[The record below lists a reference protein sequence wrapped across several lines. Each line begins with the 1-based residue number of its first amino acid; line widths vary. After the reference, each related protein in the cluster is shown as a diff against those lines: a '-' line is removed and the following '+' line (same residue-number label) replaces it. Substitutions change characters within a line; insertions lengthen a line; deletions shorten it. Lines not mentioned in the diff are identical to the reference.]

1 MKIVIRDDEKKDKA
15 VSAII
20 GTILI
25 VAITVVLA
33 ATLYAVLGGF
43 SGLIGKP
50 TPTASMTVS
59 SSGVGTTSTSALEN
73 YTLSFTSVSSSLTFT
88 DIQVRAVTSGG
99 TSLSSSAFTA
109 GTSHVAQTAT
119 MVDGS
124 VTFTVNVYNVG
135 TGNTLTFNTLITITT
150 PGITGG
156 ATPLSSITLI
166 DTSTGG
172 TIASASNV

>member
-1 MKIVIRDDEKKDKA
+1 MKIVIRNDEKKDKA

-43 SGLIGKP
+43 GGLIGKP

-59 SSGVGTTSTSALEN
+59 SSGVGTTTTSALEN
-73 YTLSFTSVSSSLTFT
+73 YTLSFTSVSTSIDLT
-88 DIQVRAVTSGG
+88 DIQVRAVTSSG
-99 TSLSSSAFTA
+99 TALSSASFGTGTTA
-109 GTSHVAQTAT
+109 SMGV
-119 MVDGS
+119 
-124 VTFTVNVYNVG
+124 FTVNVYNVG

-150 PGITGG
+150 PGVATTG

>member
-1 MKIVIRDDEKKDKA
+1 MKIVIRNDEKKDKA

-43 SGLIGKP
+43 GGLIGKP

-59 SSGVGTTSTSALEN
+59 SSGTGTSAET
-73 YTLSFTSVSSSLTFT
+73 YTLTFTSVSANLSLSSTALKVVYGGNTVTWSYLNGEYNSSHATGSGLYASVNAGSTGGFLTYLT
-88 DIQVRAVTSGG
+88 TITIQFAGTTGSFPAVTSV
-99 TSLSSSAFTA
+99 S
-109 GTSHVAQTAT
+109 
-119 MVDGS
+119 
-124 VTFTVNVYNVG
+124 
-135 TGNTLTFNTLITITT
+135 
-150 PGITGG
+150 
-156 ATPLSSITLI
+156 LI

-172 TIASASNV
+172 VIASQTNI

>member
-50 TPTASMTVS
+50 TPTASMSVS
-59 SSGVGTTSTSALEN
+59 VSGDGTSTAPFN
-73 YTLSFTSVSSSLTFT
+73 YTLTFTSVSSALVISDVQVKVVSSNGSVYSQTFT
-88 DIQVRAVTSGG
+88 APNPTS
-99 TSLSSSAFTA
+99 
-109 GTSHVAQTAT
+109 
-119 MVDGS
+119 D
-124 VTFTVNVYNVG
+124 TFVG
-135 TGNTLTFNTLITITT
+135 PL
-150 PGITGG
+150 PITGSG
-156 ATPLSSITLI
+156 YEAYAEGLTSPTGGMTFSTEIFLYGSIGGLAGFTSISLI

-172 TIASASNV
+172 TIASATNV

>member
-50 TPTASMTVS
+50 TPTASMSVS
-59 SSGVGTTSTSALEN
+59 VSGGTSSAPFN
-73 YTLSFTSVSSSLTFT
+73 YTLTFTSVSSALVIS
-88 DIQVRAVTSGG
+88 DVQVKIVD
-99 TSLSSSAFTA
+99 SS
-109 GTSHVAQTAT
+109 
-119 MVDGS
+119 GS
-124 VTFTVNVYNVG
+124 VYTQTFATPTSSFEKMTTSIGDSYTLSANG
-135 TGNTLTFNTLITITT
+135 LTTPTGGMTFNTEIFIE
-150 PGITGG
+150 GG
-156 ATPLSSITLI
+156 SIGLTSITLI
-166 DTSTGG
+166 DISTGG
-172 TIASASNV
+172 TIASATNI

>member
-50 TPTASMTVS
+50 TPTASMSVS
-59 SSGVGTTSTSALEN
+59 VSGTGTSASPFN
-73 YTLSFTSVSSSLTFT
+73 YTLTFTSVSSALVIS
-88 DIQVRAVTSGG
+88 DVQVKIVDSGG
-99 TSLSSSAFTA
+99 SVYTQAFTA
-109 GTSHVAQTAT
+109 PSPTSDNHVT
-119 MVDGS
+119 MSSSIGDSYTLSANGL
-124 VTFTVNVYNVG
+124 TTP
-135 TGNTLTFNTLITITT
+135 TGGMTFNTEIF
-150 PGITGG
+150 ITGG
-156 ATPLSSITLI
+156 TVGLTSITLI

-172 TIASASNV
+172 SIASATNI

>member
-59 SSGVGTTSTSALEN
+59 SSSVGASGETYTLTFASVSSNLSLSNTALKVSYDGITVTWGYSSVSTYVGYNLSSTSTATPPAAGFYATVNAGATGGYLTYLTTITIKTTGSATPPL
-73 YTLSFTSVSSSLTFT
+73 TSVS
-88 DIQVRAVTSGG
+88 
-99 TSLSSSAFTA
+99 
-109 GTSHVAQTAT
+109 
-119 MVDGS
+119 
-124 VTFTVNVYNVG
+124 
-135 TGNTLTFNTLITITT
+135 
-150 PGITGG
+150 
-156 ATPLSSITLI
+156 LI
-166 DTSTGG
+166 DTSSGG
-172 TIASASNV
+172 VIASQSNL

>member
-50 TPTASMTVS
+50 TPTASMSVS
-59 SSGVGTTSTSALEN
+59 VSGGTSSAPFN
-73 YTLSFTSVSSSLTFT
+73 YTLTFTSVSSALVIS
-88 DIQVRAVTSGG
+88 DVQVKIVDSGG
-99 TSLSSSAFTA
+99 SVYTQAFTA
-109 GTSHVAQTAT
+109 PSPTSDNHVT
-119 MVDGS
+119 MSSSIGDSYTLSANGL
-124 VTFTVNVYNVG
+124 TTP
-135 TGNTLTFNTLITITT
+135 TGGMTFNTEIF
-150 PGITGG
+150 ITGG
-156 ATPLSSITLI
+156 TVGLTSITLI

-172 TIASASNV
+172 SIASATNI

>member
-59 SSGVGTTSTSALEN
+59 SSGVGTISGTEN
-73 YTLSFTSVSSSLTFT
+73 YTLSFTSVSTSLTFT

-109 GTSHVAQTAT
+109 GTSPVAQTAT

>member
-50 TPTASMTVS
+50 TPTASMSVS
-59 SSGVGTTSTSALEN
+59 VSGGTSSTPFN
-73 YTLSFTSVSSSLTFT
+73 YTLTFTSVSSALVISDVQVKIVDSTGSVYTQAFSSTSSSFETMSTPIGGGYTLSVNGLTT
-88 DIQVRAVTSGG
+88 PSGG
-99 TSLSSSAFTA
+99 
-109 GTSHVAQTAT
+109 
-119 MVDGS
+119 M
-124 VTFTVNVYNVG
+124 
-135 TGNTLTFNTLITITT
+135 TFNTDIF
-150 PGITGG
+150 ITGSVG
-156 ATPLSSITLI
+156 TTGSSVGLTSITLI

-172 TIASASNV
+172 TIASATNI

>member
-59 SSGVGTTSTSALEN
+59 VTGSTSYN
-73 YTLSFTSVSSSLTFT
+73 VTFTSVSSNVSLQNTELKLISSSGTTVESGYNNGFYKN
-88 DIQVRAVTSGG
+88 VTGSGG
-99 TSLSSSAFTA
+99 
-109 GTSHVAQTAT
+109 
-119 MVDGS
+119 
-124 VTFTVNVYNVG
+124 Y
-135 TGNTLTFNTLITITT
+135 LTFNTIIKFN
-150 PGITGG
+150 TGSLG
-156 ATPLSSITLI
+156 PLSSIYLI
-166 DTSTGG
+166 DTQTGG
-172 TIASASNV
+172 VIASQTNL

>member
-50 TPTASMTVS
+50 TPAASMS
-59 SSGVGTTSTSALEN
+59 ISESGAGTKTIT
-73 YTLSFTSVSSSLTFT
+73 YTLTFTSVSTNVSLSDVVVRVVGSGLTSTSS
-88 DIQVRAVTSGG
+88 V
-99 TSLSSSAFTA
+99 LSSSASFSPSSIGNSTLSVSVS
-109 GTSHVAQTAT
+109 GGGGYLTYDTTITVTDTLLS
-119 MVDGS
+119 GS
-124 VTFTVNVYNVG
+124 
-135 TGNTLTFNTLITITT
+135 TLTTAPALSTIAVIYT
-150 PGITGG
+150 PTGG
-156 ATPLSSITLI
+156 NLAGP
-166 DTSTGG
+166 DT
-172 TIASASNV
+172 V

>member
-59 SSGVGTTSTSALEN
+59 SSSVGASGETYTLTFASVSSNLSLSNTALKVSYDGITVTWGYSSGSTYVGYNLSSTSTSSATPPAAGFYATVNAGATGGYLT
-73 YTLSFTSVSSSLTFT
+73 YLTTITIKTTGSATPPLTSVS
-88 DIQVRAVTSGG
+88 
-99 TSLSSSAFTA
+99 
-109 GTSHVAQTAT
+109 
-119 MVDGS
+119 
-124 VTFTVNVYNVG
+124 
-135 TGNTLTFNTLITITT
+135 
-150 PGITGG
+150 
-156 ATPLSSITLI
+156 LI
-166 DTSTGG
+166 DTSSSGVV
-172 TIASASNV
+172 ASQSNL

>member
-50 TPTASMTVS
+50 TPTASMTVAV
-59 SSGVGTTSTSALEN
+59 SGTGNASVYNVT
-73 YTLSFTSVSSSLTFT
+73 FTSVSSNLSLTNTQLKVVDGNGTFVLT
-88 DIQVRAVTSGG
+88 YSTS
-99 TSLSSSAFTA
+99 TTPATY
-109 GTSHVAQTAT
+109 TAT
-119 MVDGS
+119 SAGMHVD
-124 VTFTVNVYNVG
+124 VYG
-135 TGNTLTFNTLITITT
+135 GGGYLTFNTAIVIHDGSTITA
-150 PGITGG
+150 IY
-156 ATPLSSITLI
+156 LI
-166 DTSTGG
+166 DTQTGG
-172 TIASASNV
+172 IVASQTNL

>member
-50 TPTASMTVS
+50 TPTASMSVS
-59 SSGVGTTSTSALEN
+59 ESGAGTDSITYTLTFTSVSTNVSLSDVVVRVVGSGTTSTSQALS
-73 YTLSFTSVSSSLTFT
+73 TITQGTPASFTSNTTYLKIDVTGGSYLTYDT
-88 DIQVRAVTSGG
+88 
-99 TSLSSSAFTA
+99 
-109 GTSHVAQTAT
+109 
-119 MVDGS
+119 
-124 VTFTVNVYNVG
+124 
-135 TGNTLTFNTLITITT
+135 TITVTDFVASGSIAPALSTIAVLYT
-150 PGITGG
+150 PTGG
-156 ATPLSSITLI
+156 NIAGP
-166 DTSTGG
+166 DT
-172 TIASASNV
+172 V